1 MQPSDTA
8 IDIDGLCLH
17 YGAVRVV
24 HELSLAI
31 PRGAVTALIGP
42 NGCGKS
48 TLLKGLT
55 RVLPPIAG
63 NIRVEDRQ
71 LAEYSPRALA
81 QRVALLPQV
90 LPVPEGIT
98 TRQLV
103 SYGRSPHNNIWG
115 RLGADDRAAVERA
128 IDQLQLGELAERPVG
143 DLSGGQR
150 QRVWIAMVVAQE
162 TPIVLLDE
170 PTTFLDI
177 NRQIEVLRFARRL
190 AAEGKA
196 VVAVLHDLN
205 QAFRYA
211 DHVAVMKAGRLISA
225 GPPTTVAE
233 PELLREV
240 FSIDTRILSDP
251 ESGSPMLIVREPD
264 GEAH

>member
-1 MQPSDTA
+1 MMQSSDPA
-8 IDIDGLCLH
+8 IAIDGLSLH
-17 YGAVRVV
+17 YGALRVV
-24 HELSLAI
+24 HGLSLAI
-31 PRGAVTALIGP
+31 PRGAFTALIGP

-55 RVLPPIAG
+55 RVLPAMSGGIHIEGRPL
-63 NIRVEDRQ
+63 VE
-71 LAEYSPRALA
+71 LSARALA

-98 TRQLV
+98 VRQLV
-103 SYGRSPHNNIWG
+103 AYGRSPHNNIWG
-115 RLGADDRAAVERA
+115 RLDPTDRAAIDRAMDRMQIVEIA
-128 IDQLQLGELAERPVG
+128 DRPVS

-177 NRQIEVLRFARRL
+177 NRQIDVLRFARRL

-225 GPPTTVAE
+225 GAPAAVAE

-251 ESGSPMLIVREPD
+251 ESGSPLLIIREP
-264 GEAH
+264 